1 MPKDL
6 YRKGI
11 AYGISKDYVIWLSK
25 RRSGS
30 FGSKAA
36 RILSVSPGSFDTEMG
51 RIEERSGSGKM
62 LETAALKRFGRPDEI
77 AEVLAFCASEKASYL
92 TGTDVLCDG
101 GVVAG
106 RG

>member
-1 MPKDL
+1 M
-6 YRKGI
+6 

-25 RRSGS
+25 RRSRS
-30 FGSKAA
+30 FGSIGA

-51 RIEERSGSGKM
+51 RIEEASGSAKM

-77 AEVLAFCASEKASYL
+77 AQLLAFCASERASYL
-92 TGTDVLCDG
+92 TGTDILCDG